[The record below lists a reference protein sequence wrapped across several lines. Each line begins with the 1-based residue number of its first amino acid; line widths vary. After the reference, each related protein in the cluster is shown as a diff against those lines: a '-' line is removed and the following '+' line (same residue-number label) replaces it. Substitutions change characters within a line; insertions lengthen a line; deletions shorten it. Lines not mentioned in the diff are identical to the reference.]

1 MPLRINVNP
10 VAMNPKGFPKL
21 QIDLG
26 SGLLIFMVGET
37 TGTVLQPGTT
47 EYFAGYY
54 GQHWK
59 PHKLSD
65 YAGIVTMENM

>member
-1 MPLRINVNP
+1 MALRINVNP
-10 VAMNPKGFPKL
+10 AVMKSKSFPKI
-21 QIDLG
+21 QIDID
-26 SGLLIFMVGET
+26 SGLLLFMVGET
-37 TGTVLQPGTT
+37 TGTVLKPGTT

-65 YAGIVTMENM
+65 YAGIVTLENM